1 MRKVKFYVDG
11 CACDLNESLLSEN
24 SVSLVC
30 PIISFNNKEYS
41 SDSRWVDTPL
51 DEYLSWAKAGNF
63 FSITQ
68 PSVKTWSDV
77 FEEDLK
83 AGYDIF
89 FLSLSQRFS
98 GGYKQVQI
106 ARKLLLRKYKD
117 AQFGIMDS
125 TVAGAALKLLSL
137 KIAQLLKEDLYGNFQ
152 LLENHIESLLLSN
165 LQNYW
170 VCDNLKN
177 VAYMSRGSDTFNEGE
192 VPEGSP
198 LICTRE
204 GTFSVS
210 SVSSTFGESFEKLKK
225 ELETQNI
232 KEWEFAYSPDF
243 ENYEPYLEELTKCIG
258 RDPVHVAT
266 YMGPT
271 NVAIAG
277 LHSFN
282 VGILKSL

>member
-1 MRKVKFYVDG
+1 MKEVKFYVDG
-11 CACDLNESLLSEN
+11 CACDLNESLLREN
-24 SVSLVC
+24 NISLVY
-30 PIISFNNKEYS
+30 PIISFNNKEYL
-41 SDSRWVDTPL
+41 SDSCWVNTPL
-51 DEYLSWAKAGNF
+51 EEYLNWVKAGNF

-68 PSVKTWSDV
+68 PSVKAWSDV
-77 FEEDLK
+77 FEGDLK

-117 AQFGIMDS
+117 AQFEIIDS
-125 TVAGAALKLLSL
+125 TVAGTALKLLSL
-137 KIAQLLKEDLYGNFQ
+137 KISQLLKENLYGNLQ

-170 VCDNLKN
+170 VCDNFKN

-198 LICTRE
+198 LICTQE

-210 SVSSTFGESFEKLKK
+210 SVSPTFDESFEKLKK

-232 KEWEFAYSPDF
+232 KEWEFSYSPDF

-258 RDPVHVAT
+258 KEPAHTVT